1 MSVGMKNKPLIR
13 NPELVIHCHQEGIL
27 PCFFATGSFE
37 QPIIIESEQDSSAL
51 AKTNSSALTFSVIFI
66 LRRS

>member
-1 MSVGMKNKPLIR
+1 MSVGMKKEPLIR
-13 NPELVIHCHQEGIL
+13 NFELVIHSHQEGIL
-27 PCFFATGSFE
+27 SCFFATGSFE